1 MQLLRARLLCPDALG
16 QVHLSFED
24 EEARPRPVTLLY
36 GGPGTGKTTLLTAI
50 ASTRPGHTVPAGLR
64 PGDLRCFAQCTWW
77 LGMDEPDHTTP
88 HVLTSPN
95 APPEF
100 ASVTDQQRRE
110 ILFVDRLSK
119 DGGFVFLVFSSLRW
133 FSRSSVLLTAVER
146 TVRRYDPRAS
156 EPLEDAG
163 RHDLTR
169 DLKQALV
176 YAEVQ
181 RALPPLQ
188 QTKKEL
194 FGEAMHQVV
203 SALCTPFDM
212 TYVGIDPLTLEPTFV
227 GADQT
232 LTSFNHI
239 PTAVKHAI
247 SFGAL
252 TLRALWAAYPGMDPR
267 RGQAVV
273 AIDQVELHQDPAIV
287 AHLVDTLTTILP
299 GVQWLLTTRSPDLLA
314 ARSPDEAVALR
325 RTLAG
330 RSVTVD
336 CGQAARVH

>member
-1 MQLLRARLLCPDALG
+1 MQLLRARVMCPEALG
-16 QVHLSFED
+16 SVELSFED
-24 EEARPRPVTLLY
+24 EEGRPRPVTLLY

-50 ASTRPGHTVPAGLR
+50 ASTRPGHTVPAGIR

-77 LGMDEPDHTTP
+77 LGMDEPDRTTP
-88 HVLTSPN
+88 HVLSSPN
-95 APPEF
+95 APQEL
-100 ASVTDQQRRE
+100 ALSNEQHRRE
-110 ILFVDRLSK
+110 ALFIDRLSK

-133 FSRSSVLLTAVER
+133 FSRSAVLLTAIER
-146 TVRRYDPRAS
+146 TVRRYDPRVS

-181 RALPPLQ
+181 RALPPLEQ
-188 QTKKEL
+188 SKKEL

-212 TYVGIDPLTLEPTFV
+212 TYAGIDPLTLEPTFISD
-227 GADQT
+227 GAPVT
-232 LTSFNHI
+232 FNHV
-239 PTAVKHAI
+239 PTAVKHAV
-247 SFGAL
+247 SFGAM

-273 AIDQVELHQDPAIV
+273 AIDQVELHQDPAITAV
-287 AHLVDTLTTILP
+287 IVDTLTTLLP
-299 GVQWLLTTRSPDLLA
+299 GVQWLLTTRSPELLA